1 MMIFKPHLG
10 GANNNDV
17 HACEKNYMTMQNKI
31 IAKKILSVYK
41 CTALKIVVNPSFDGW
56 VVVFLIIIFC
66 SAVKRSVR
74 RHGFIVVPPHG
85 RGANSSQNCCPRSF
99 CSHKQRCLTVLSEL

>member
-1 MMIFKPHLG
+1 MIFKPHLG

-74 RHGFIVVPPHG
+74 RHGFVVVPPLGEVRIH
-85 RGANSSQNCCPRSF
+85 RRTAARAHFVVTNKGA
-99 CSHKQRCLTVLSEL
+99 